1 MTTRK
6 IFNDITELAEFKKDF
21 KKLSKKYQSLSSD
34 FETFKNTPL
43 KAFHKLNIDNTG
55 IIRIANLEI
64 ESPHIYK
71 VKKFAC
77 KALKGTGAKS
87 GIRIIYA
94 YYPDKDT
101 VEFVEIYYKGD
112 KSNEDKKRLKSYY
125 G

>member
-55 IIRIANLEI
+55 IIRISNLGI
-64 ESPHIYK
+64 ESPQIYK

-94 YYPDKDT
+94 YYPDDI

-112 KSNEDKKRLKSYY
+112 KANEDRERIKKYY
-125 G
+125 GS

>member
-6 IFNDITELAEFKKDF
+6 IFNNITELAEFKKDF

-55 IIRIANLEI
+55 IIRISNLGI
-64 ESPHIYK
+64 ESPQIYK

-94 YYPDKDT
+94 YYPDDI

-112 KSNEDKKRLKSYY
+112 KANEDRERIKKYY
-125 G
+125 GS